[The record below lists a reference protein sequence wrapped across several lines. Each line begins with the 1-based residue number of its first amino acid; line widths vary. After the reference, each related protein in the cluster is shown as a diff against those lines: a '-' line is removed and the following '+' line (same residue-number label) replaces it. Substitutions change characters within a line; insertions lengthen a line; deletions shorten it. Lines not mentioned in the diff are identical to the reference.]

1 MAGQRVTFHLEAGTT
16 FTRTLEYTN
25 PDGSLFD
32 LTGFSALLQ
41 LRETPTSPLALEIV
55 PTLDVAASTIEFT
68 ITAAQS
74 SALTL
79 PRYAYAIELTA
90 PDGTVSRLL
99 QGSFKVS
106 PEVVREEPQPVEPEE
121 TEGEG

>member
-1 MAGQRVTFHLEAGTT
+1 MTAQIVTFHLGAGTT

-25 PDGSLFD
+25 PDGTVFD
-32 LTGFSALLQ
+32 LTGYSALMQ
-41 LRETPTSPLALEIV
+41 LRETPSSELALEIV
-55 PTLDVAASTIEFT
+55 PTLDVELGRIQFT
-68 ITAAQS
+68 ISPEQS

-90 PDGTVSRLL
+90 PDGQVSRLI

-106 PEVVREEPQPVEPEE
+106 PEVVREETEE
-121 TEGEG
+121 GDEELD